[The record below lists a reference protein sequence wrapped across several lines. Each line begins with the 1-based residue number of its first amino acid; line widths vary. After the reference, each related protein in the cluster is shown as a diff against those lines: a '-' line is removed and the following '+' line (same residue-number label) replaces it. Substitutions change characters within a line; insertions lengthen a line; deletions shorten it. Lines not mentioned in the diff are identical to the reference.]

1 MKLSEL
7 SPFAL
12 GKAMGK
18 CHCCLKETR
27 RDFCPKC
34 SRKLFGG
41 SDFCATLDYNISQ
54 LSFSESGA
62 IKRISLSGAQAKFSA
77 RMEGKRLVNTDRGG
91 THILKPSLQNR
102 YDNFQDSPANE
113 HVTMLMAKSVFKIP
127 TSLSALLFLEDG
139 NPVYVTKRFDVLE
152 NGERINQSDFAQIA
166 GLVPEKNGS
175 NYKYEGIS
183 YEEIA
188 ELIQKYVS
196 AADVAVEVFFRT
208 VLFNYLVCNGDAHSK
223 NFSLRST
230 PEAPEVYELT
240 PAYDLLN
247 TSLHIPNEMSR
258 MALDLFKDEDDF
270 STPFYEMNGFYGVP
284 DFMEFAKRIGV
295 VEKRAK
301 RFIKQAVDSVPIM
314 EAMLDDSFLSD
325 SSKEKYK
332 ASVRDRAMAL
342 GVLEDAKMC

>member
-1 MKLSEL
+1 MKQSVL

-12 GKAMGK
+12 GKTMGK

-34 SRKLFGG
+34 SRELFGI
-41 SDFCATLDYNISQ
+41 SDFCATLDYDTSR
-54 LSFSESGA
+54 LSFSEVGT
-62 IKRISLSGAQAKFSA
+62 IRRISLSGAQAKFSA
-77 RMEGKRLVNTDRGG
+77 KMEGKRLVNTDRGG

-113 HVTMLMAKSVFKIP
+113 HVTMLMAKSVFNIP
-127 TSLSALLFLEDG
+127 TALSALLFLENGD
-139 NPVYVTKRFDVLE
+139 PVYITKRFDVLE

-175 NYKYEGIS
+175 DYKYEGIS

-188 ELIQKYVS
+188 DLIKEYVS
-196 AADVAVEVFFRT
+196 AADVAIEVFFRT
-208 VLFNYLVCNGDAHSK
+208 VLFNYLVCNGDAHAK

-230 PEAPEVYELT
+230 PEDSDVYELT

-270 STPFYEMNGFYGVP
+270 STLFYEMNGFYGVP
-284 DFMEFAKRIGV
+284 DFMEFARRIGV
-295 VEKRAK
+295 VEKRAE
-301 RFIKQAVDSVPIM
+301 RFIRQAVDSVPVM
-314 EAMLDDSFLSD
+314 EEMLDSSFLSD
-325 SSKEKYK
+325 SGKEKYK

-342 GVLEDAKMC
+342 GGL

>member
-1 MKLSEL
+1 
-7 SPFAL
+7 
-12 GKAMGK
+12 MGK

-34 SRKLFGG
+34 SRELFGI
-41 SDFCATLDYNISQ
+41 SDFCATLDYDISR
-54 LSFSESGA
+54 LSFFEGGA

-91 THILKPSLQNR
+91 THILKPSLQSR

-113 HVTMLMAKSVFKIP
+113 HVTMRMAKSVFKIP
-127 TSLSALLFLEDG
+127 TALSALLFLENGD
-139 NPVYVTKRFDVLE
+139 PVYITKRFDVLE

-183 YEEIA
+183 CEEIA
-188 ELIQKYVS
+188 DLIKKYVS

-208 VLFNYLVCNGDAHSK
+208 VLFNYLVCNGDAHAK

-230 PEAPEVYELT
+230 PEAPGVYELT

-270 STPFYEMNGFYGVP
+270 CTPFYEMNGFYGVP

-295 VEKRAK
+295 VEKRAE
-301 RFIKQAVDSVPIM
+301 RFIKQAVDSVPLM
-314 EAMLDDSFLSD
+314 EDMLDNSFLSD

-342 GVLEDAKMC
+342 SGL

>member
-1 MKLSEL
+1 MQDENGHDVIVKNAGKEL
-7 SPFAL
+7 TLRKPYKKIENNENGQTTIEIAARNEEEFKGLLKSLEKQGTINQKQSKDFAEQATIRDY
-12 GKAMGK
+12 KPE
-18 CHCCLKETR
+18 LK
-27 RDFCPKC
+27 K
-34 SRKLFGG
+34 SV
-41 SDFCATLDYNISQ
+41 SISQ
-54 LSFSESGA
+54 EAFPS
-62 IKRISLSGAQAKFSA
+62 IVKSA
-77 RMEGKRLVNTDRGG
+77 VNYYLDQ
-91 THILKPSLQNR
+91 TH
-102 YDNFQDSPANE
+102 DN
-113 HVTMLMAKSVFKIP
+113 
-127 TSLSALLFLEDG
+127 
-139 NPVYVTKRFDVLE
+139 VTKRFDVLE
-152 NGERINQSDFAQIA
+152 NGKRINQSDFAQIA

-208 VLFNYLVCNGDAHSK
+208 VLFNYLVCNGDAHAK

-230 PEAPEVYELT
+230 PEAPGVYELT

-270 STPFYEMNGFYGVP
+270 STPFYEMNCFYGGP

-325 SSKEKYK
+325 SGKEKYK

-342 GVLEDAKMC
+342 GGL

>member
-1 MKLSEL
+1 
-7 SPFAL
+7 
-12 GKAMGK
+12 
-18 CHCCLKETR
+18 
-27 RDFCPKC
+27 
-34 SRKLFGG
+34 
-41 SDFCATLDYNISQ
+41 
-54 LSFSESGA
+54 
-62 IKRISLSGAQAKFSA
+62 
-77 RMEGKRLVNTDRGG
+77 MEGKRLVNTDRGG
-91 THILKPSLQNR
+91 THILKPSLQSR
-102 YDNFQDSPANE
+102 DDNFQDSPANE
-113 HVTMLMAKSVFKIP
+113 HVTMRMAKNVFKIP
-127 TSLSALLFLEDG
+127 TALSALLFLENGD
-139 NPVYVTKRFDVLE
+139 PVYIAKRFDVLE

-188 ELIQKYVS
+188 DLIKKYVS

-208 VLFNYLVCNGDAHSK
+208 VLFNYLVCNGDAHAK

-230 PEAPEVYELT
+230 PEAPDVYELT

-284 DFMEFAKRIGV
+284 DFVEFAKRIGV
-295 VEKRAK
+295 VEKRAE
-301 RFIKQAVDSVPIM
+301 RFIQQAVDSVPLM
-314 EAMLDDSFLSD
+314 EEMLDNSFLSD

-332 ASVRDRAMAL
+332 AFVRDRAMAL
-342 GVLEDAKMC
+342 SGL

>member
-1 MKLSEL
+1 MKQSVL

-12 GKAMGK
+12 GKTMGK

-34 SRKLFGG
+34 SRELFGI
-41 SDFCATLDYNISQ
+41 SDFCATLDYDISR
-54 LSFSESGA
+54 LSFSEVGT
-62 IKRISLSGAQAKFSA
+62 IRRISLSGAQAKFSA
-77 RMEGKRLVNTDRGG
+77 KMEGKRLVNTDRGG

-113 HVTMLMAKSVFKIP
+113 HVTMLMAKSVFNIP
-127 TSLSALLFLEDG
+127 TALSALLFLENGD
-139 NPVYVTKRFDVLE
+139 PVYITKRFDVLE

-175 NYKYEGIS
+175 DYKYEGIS

-188 ELIQKYVS
+188 DLIKEYVS
-196 AADVAVEVFFRT
+196 AADVAIEVFFRT
-208 VLFNYLVCNGDAHSK
+208 VLFNYLVCNGDAHAK

-230 PEAPEVYELT
+230 PEDSDVYELT

-270 STPFYEMNGFYGVP
+270 STLFYEMNGFYGVP
-284 DFMEFAKRIGV
+284 DFMEFARRIGV
-295 VEKRAK
+295 VEKRAE
-301 RFIKQAVDSVPIM
+301 RFIKQTVDSVPVM
-314 EAMLDDSFLSD
+314 EEMLDSSFLSD
-325 SSKEKYK
+325 SGKEKYK

-342 GVLEDAKMC
+342 NGL

>member
-1 MKLSEL
+1 MKPSEPF
-7 SPFAL
+7 PFAL
-12 GKAMGK
+12 GKIMGR

-27 RDFCPKC
+27 RDFCPRC
-34 SRKLFGG
+34 SRELFGFSG
-41 SDFCATLDYNISQ
+41 FCATLDYNISQ
-54 LSFSESGA
+54 LSFPEGGA
-62 IKRISLSGAQAKFSA
+62 IKRISLSGAQVKFSA
-77 RMEGKRLVNTDRGG
+77 RMESKRLVNTDRGG

-113 HVTMLMAKSVFKIP
+113 HVTMLMARSVFKIP
-127 TSLSALLFLEDG
+127 TALSALLFLEDG
-139 NPVYVTKRFDVLE
+139 NPVYITKRFDVLE

-188 ELIQKYVS
+188 ELIKKYVS

-208 VLFNYLVCNGDAHSK
+208 ILFNYLVCNGDAHVK
-223 NFSLRST
+223 NFSLRSS

-270 STPFYEMNGFYGVP
+270 STPFYETNGFYGVP

-295 VEKRAK
+295 VEKRAE
-301 RFIKQAVDSVPIM
+301 RFIEQAVDSVPVM
-314 EAMLDDSFLSD
+314 EKMLDSSFLSD
-325 SSKEKYK
+325 SGKEKYK
-332 ASVRDRAMAL
+332 ASVRDRALAL
-342 GVLEDAKMC
+342 GG

>member
-1 MKLSEL
+1 
-7 SPFAL
+7 
-12 GKAMGK
+12 MGK

-34 SRKLFGG
+34 SWELFGVSG
-41 SDFCATLDYNISQ
+41 FCATLDYNISQ
-54 LSFSESGA
+54 LSFSEGGA
-62 IKRISLSGAQAKFSA
+62 IKRISLSGAQTKFSA
-77 RMEGKRLVNTDRGG
+77 RVEGKRLVNTDRGG

-127 TSLSALLFLEDG
+127 TALSALLFLENGD
-139 NPVYVTKRFDVLE
+139 PVYITKRFDVLE

-175 NYKYEGIS
+175 SYKYEGIS

-188 ELIQKYVS
+188 GLIKKYVS

-208 VLFNYLVCNGDAHSK
+208 VLFNYLVCNGDAHAK
-223 NFSLRST
+223 NFSLRSM
-230 PEAPEVYELT
+230 PEAPEIYELT

-270 STPFYEMNGFYGVP
+270 NTPFYEMNGFYGIP
-284 DFMEFAKRIGV
+284 DSMEFAKRVGV
-295 VEKRAK
+295 VEKRAE
-301 RFIKQAVDSVPIM
+301 RFMKQAVDSVPVM
-314 EAMLDDSFLSD
+314 EKMLDNSFLSD

-342 GVLEDAKMC
+342 CLR

>member
-1 MKLSEL
+1 MKQSVL

-12 GKAMGK
+12 GKTMGK

-34 SRKLFGG
+34 SRELFGI
-41 SDFCATLDYNISQ
+41 SDFCATLDYDISR
-54 LSFSESGA
+54 LSFSEVGT
-62 IKRISLSGAQAKFSA
+62 IRRISLSGAQAKFSA
-77 RMEGKRLVNTDRGG
+77 KMEGKRLVNTDRGG

-113 HVTMLMAKSVFKIP
+113 HVTMLMAKSVFNIP
-127 TSLSALLFLEDG
+127 TALSALLFLENGD
-139 NPVYVTKRFDVLE
+139 PVYITKRFDVLE

-175 NYKYEGIS
+175 DYKYEGIS

-188 ELIQKYVS
+188 DLIKEYVS
-196 AADVAVEVFFRT
+196 AADVAIEVFFRT
-208 VLFNYLVCNGDAHSK
+208 VLFNYLVCNGDAHAK

-230 PEAPEVYELT
+230 PEDSDVYELT

-270 STPFYEMNGFYGVP
+270 STLFYEMNGFYGVP
-284 DFMEFAKRIGV
+284 DFMEFARRIGV
-295 VEKRAK
+295 VEKRAE
-301 RFIKQAVDSVPIM
+301 RFIRQAVDSVPVM
-314 EAMLDDSFLSD
+314 EEMLDSSFLSD
-325 SSKEKYK
+325 SGKEKYK

-342 GVLEDAKMC
+342 GGL